1 MSRLKGQK
9 TPGAGRSRCRGAADS
24 GSPSHRISAPHFH
37 APGIRLHSQRTLTQQ
52 TTPFSWPGIPEA
64 PSQLGPQPRLPPHGL
79 HFPAYSPRTLSPSVL
94 RMWTPFVRRPRH
106 PEPSSPL
113 KTPPAGN
120 DRYFRLHEKHGLGL
134 GLCFPACP
142 GPRTP
147 SPTPSGKHQKSDPTP
162 TLSPT
167 QSVVYTPDSIS
178 QHAQGLAPPPA
189 CSRRRTTSPS
199 IPGDSRLSPGKGPCS
214 CCKFPKIFWLSR
226 WMRRVTTWGTGGQRS
241 NETRGATVLVLLF
254 PPPTGVP
261 GSPLL
266 GPHAEEPCPNS
277 RVSAS
282 SPLPGALSALNLS
295 Y

>member
-1 MSRLKGQK
+1 MPR
-9 TPGAGRSRCRGAADS
+9 TPNSIPHPRPQAPEIRSHSYFKPHPERGLY
-24 GSPSHRISAPHFH
+24 P
-37 APGIRLHSQRTLTQQ
+37 
-52 TTPFSWPGIPEA
+52 
-64 PSQLGPQPRLPPHGL
+64 GL
-79 HFPAYSPRTLSPSVL
+79 HFPA
-94 RMWTPFVRRPRH
+94 
-106 PEPSSPL
+106 
-113 KTPPAGN
+113 
-120 DRYFRLHEKHGLGL
+120 
-134 GLCFPACP
+134 CP
-142 GPRTP
+142 GLRFSPP
-147 SPTPSGKHQKSDPTP
+147 S
-162 TLSPT
+162 
-167 QSVVYTPDSIS
+167 
-178 QHAQGLAPPPA
+178 PA

-266 GPHAEEPCPNS
+266 GPHDEEPCPNS